1 MIYNGKIVTKAI
13 IPAAGFGT
21 RFLPQTKAMP
31 KEMMP
36 IVDKPIIQYVVEEL
50 VAAGIKDIIIVGS
63 SNKRSIEDHFDAPNE
78 DLLANL
84 RAGGEKKKPY
94 IKEIESVANL
104 ANFIYV
110 RQKGPYG
117 NATPLMNAAH
127 LINEGE
133 MFIYKFADDFFV
145 SDPNST
151 QQLIDTYNEYGGGV
165 FACKA
170 VEKDQEYSKY
180 GFAAGEQVD
189 ASTLKISRIVE
200 KPGKENAPS
209 NLASVCNYLLPHDI
223 FKYIEAAYKKPL
235 ESEFAFQPMVQQMID
250 DGYVFHAREIKDGK
264 FYDTG
269 DKLEYLKTVIDF
281 GLKDPELC
289 CDFAKHLMD
298 KVKDAETIC
307 KKS

>member
-1 MIYNGKIVTKAI
+1 MIINGKPVTKAI

-63 SNKRSIEDHFDAPNE
+63 SNKRSIEDHFDAPSE

-84 RAGGEKKKPY
+84 RSGGEKKKPF
-94 IKEIESVANL
+94 IEQIESIANL
-104 ANFIYV
+104 ANFIYI

-133 MFIYKFADDFFV
+133 MFIYKWADDFFV

-151 QQLIDTYNEYGGGV
+151 QQLIDTYNQYGGAV

-170 VEKDQEYSKY
+170 VEKDAEYSKY
-180 GFAAGEQVD
+180 GFAGGDRVD
-189 ASTLKISRIVE
+189 ESSLKISRIVE

-209 NLASVCNYLLPHDI
+209 NLASVSNYLLPHDI
-223 FKYIEAAYKKPL
+223 FKYIDEASKNHTDG
-235 ESEFAFQPMVQQMID
+235 EFGFQPIVQQMID
-250 DGYVFHAREIKDGK
+250 DGYDFYAREIKDGK

-269 DKLEYLKTVIDF
+269 DKLEYLKTIVDF
-281 GLKDPELC
+281 GLKDSELC
-289 CDFAKHLMD
+289 ADFAEHLMT
-298 KVKDAETIC
+298 KVKDAENLC
-307 KKS
+307 KDN